1 MMISGGKRHVF
12 SFISSTHGPAGP
24 ARSPFYDPLMLD
36 GSSPLQGVAGA
47 PPRNRPTHAAAR
59 PSSLWVSIARIYS
72 IKIDIDRRSI
82 AHLDIDIETLR
93 EKKRDS
99 EGSFLR
105 CRCVSPRRRC
115 ARLPRSGVR
124 ARAFRPRRGEGGA
137 IAATRVHAFGLT
149 ARGYLANGDAVLGL
163 ASAEKNHADNPH
175 VVMAMA
181 LSIVRYMHFLKL
193 LLGLL

>member
-1 MMISGGKRHVF
+1 M
-12 SFISSTHGPAGP
+12 
-24 ARSPFYDPLMLD
+24 
-36 GSSPLQGVAGA
+36 
-47 PPRNRPTHAAAR
+47 
-59 PSSLWVSIARIYS
+59 
-72 IKIDIDRRSI
+72 
-82 AHLDIDIETLR
+82 DIDIETLR

-181 LSIVRYMHFLKL
+181 LSIVSQAPPRSSLADLHSLAALYSSPYWNSYKVQSDLEFEFGFARRWRQQSPELTLQPRADMQI
-193 LLGLL
+193 